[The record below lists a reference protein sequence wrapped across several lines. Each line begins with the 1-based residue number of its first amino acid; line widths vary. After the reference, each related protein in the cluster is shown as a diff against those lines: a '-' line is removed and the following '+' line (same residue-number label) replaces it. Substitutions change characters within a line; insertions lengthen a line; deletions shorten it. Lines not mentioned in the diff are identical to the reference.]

1 MKWLPS
7 ELCVGAFW
15 ASWSMR
21 LIRLLYYDCRWVVKC
36 SVLSS
41 IGLCHSE
48 KYCIRAGTG
57 ALSPSLFLI
66 AALHPPYGK
75 KVIFLRAALLTE
87 RSLRP
92 SCSLLFFPVSLIV
105 FGSFH
110 PLYRSIS
117 LRLFILSKIRKVSL
131 KCVISLTL
139 TLSHSFSLSVV
150 WKAWK
155 VNSSPLGGNRL
166 HTDSLCKTQ
175 IHILW
180 FDGVRLLMG
189 FYLWSV

>member
-21 LIRLLYYDCRWVVKC
+21 LIRLLYYDCRRVVKC

-41 IGLCHSE
+41 IVLCHSE

-57 ALSPSLFLI
+57 ALSPSLVLI

-75 KVIFLRAALLTE
+75 EVIFLRAALLTE

-92 SCSLLFFPVSLIV
+92 SLLFFPVSLFV

-110 PLYRSIS
+110 PLYRSIY
-117 LRLFILSKIRKVSL
+117 LLLFILSKIRKVSL
-131 KCVISLTL
+131 KCVISL

-180 FDGVRLLMG
+180 FDGVRLLMD